1 MNKGWQN
8 QWMKNKRDRHN
19 RPNKTRSFVDPMFQS
34 ILTPMS
40 LMHRFQDLVVVKL
53 ETSETIY
60 IFMCVWN
67 TKYHYYPI
75 TKLIHVVIYS
85 YSVITVIFMVIF
97 LLLRLTKRGSC
108 CCCCCCCTLLVKAFV
123 GLLGYTCSV
132 YIGGIFCVLAV
143 LLGWGFLGSWI
154 PPMENRYIGICITF
168 VDKSIHWMLL
178 VSSNISEWYVA
189 IPLGFFFASC
199 AA

>member
-1 MNKGWQN
+1 MDEEHEG
-8 QWMKNKRDRHN
+8 RLN
-19 RPNKTRSFVDPMFQS
+19 RPNKTRSFVDPMFLS

-40 LMHRFQDLVVVKL
+40 LMHRFQHLVVVKL

-60 IFMCVWN
+60 IYLCVRN

-85 YSVITVIFMVIF
+85 YSVITVIFTVIF
-97 LLLRLTKRGSC
+97 LLLQLTKRGSC
-108 CCCCCCCTLLVKAFV
+108 CCCSCCCTLLVKAFV

-143 LLGWGFLGSWI
+143 LLG
-154 PPMENRYIGICITF
+154 
-168 VDKSIHWMLL
+168 
-178 VSSNISEWYVA
+178 
-189 IPLGFFFASC
+189 
-199 AA
+199 